1 VNSDQVMALA
11 QQLALTAFWCALPLV
26 GSLVVV
32 AVVFGFLQAALQ
44 LQDPVIGF
52 VPKITA
58 LTASLFFFGPF
69 ILDRLTTQ
77 MRQILSLIGTR

>member
-1 VNSDQVMALA
+1 VNSDQVLGLA
-11 QQLALTAFWCALPLV
+11 QQVAITAFWCALPLV
-26 GSLVVV
+26 GTLVAV

-52 VPKITA
+52 APKLIA

-69 ILDRLTTQ
+69 VLDRLTTQ
-77 MRQILSLIGTR
+77 MKAIFLLIGTR